1 MNYASSVLISNF
13 KAGTGLQGLTAEFWS
28 PGFLNHLID
37 PWFCVPLLEVSD
49 HALVLFWYACLD
61 PILNFYHCI
70 KSARIQSY
78 SGPNTGR
85 CGPEQLRI
93 WDTFY
98 AVYISRVT
106 WFMQI
111 WIHIRKQKWQLKA
124 CAKSFRSF
132 KKRK

>member
-1 MNYASSVLISNF
+1 MEPKLENGAKNKTKNKKSVDMQHFFQCGERVRERILSSCL
-13 KAGTGLQGLTAEFWS
+13 EW
-28 PGFLNHLID
+28 H
-37 PWFCVPLLEVSD
+37 CVK
-49 HALVLFWYACLD
+49 
-61 PILNFYHCI
+61 N
-70 KSARIQSY
+70 ARIQSY

-111 WIHIRKQKWQLKA
+111 
-124 CAKSFRSF
+124 
-132 KKRK
+132 